1 MGTSGY
7 RWKGR
12 AAAVVAV
19 ACIAG
24 TGLSAAVTPAL
35 ADPDGSAVEAADQAR
50 IISNMRWT
58 VTGPNTATASWDAV
72 DGALLYDIRI
82 LKNGIQVDAE
92 KTQGTSFDFTVTDP
106 GAYEFAVG
114 VAQSAGGS
122 SSGITQGRDRL
133 LTVSLDPNNG
143 EAVEPVAML
152 VEEGGRLR
160 NRPAD
165 PSWGANEFKG
175 WTASPVSGALV
186 IPYDF
191 TGWGAQIMAPVT
203 LTAQWRLAAP
213 ASVAWNVTHDG
224 VGWGQVDGASGY
236 HVVEAAGA
244 DAPDTTVLDT
254 DVAAG
259 VSSVGVDVPADPGT
273 YVVTVEALG
282 GMGIA
287 PSAATASA
295 ALHSVAFD
303 AAGGSPTPAMEFVEA
318 GQAASRPTDPTLAGH
333 TFEGW
338 YALGAGAPYDFAAPV
353 TAPTTLTAR
362 WSVSPC
368 SVRLE
373 LNGGTLVGLDV
384 TSYTPGTAVTLP
396 SASHV
401 GCTFGGWY
409 ESADFSGSPVTQIEA
424 TATGDKVFYAR
435 WVPDTYLVY
444 LDPEGGRILDR
455 RLTHYTY
462 GTGLVLPQM
471 VTRSGYTF
479 EGWYATADFSGS
491 PVDEI
496 APDATGNKSFYARWR
511 ANDYGIV
518 YETDGGELP
527 EGAPDGYVHG
537 EGCVLPVPTKAGHTF
552 EGWYETADFSGDP
565 VTEVGA
571 DATGDKVFYARW
583 SEDPADVPGGDAS
596 DGGTSG
602 GNHGAGGSGGAVS
615 GGDGS
620 GGAVS
625 GGDGSGGAVDKGTGA
640 GSAEGGAAAGVSV
653 TAADG
658 RATVVPV
665 GERGAAAGLVAET
678 GDFQRGGGVLLGIAA
693 AVAAAATAMAARIH
707 RRA

>member
-12 AAAVVAV
+12 AAAVVAA

-24 TGLSAAVTPAL
+24 TGLSVAVTPAL
-35 ADPDGSAVEAADQAR
+35 ADPDGAAVEAADQTR
-50 IISNMRWT
+50 MISNMRWT
-58 VTGPNTATASWDAV
+58 VTGPDTATASWDAV
-72 DGALLYDIRI
+72 DGALFYDIRI
-82 LKNGIQVDAE
+82 LKNGVQVDDE

-106 GAYEFAVG
+106 GAYTFAVG

-122 SSGITQGRDRL
+122 SSGITQARDKL

-160 NRPAD
+160 DRPVD

-186 IPYDF
+186 APYDF

-213 ASVAWNVTHDG
+213 ASVTWNAAHDG
-224 VGWGQVDGASGY
+224 VGWDHVDGASGY

-244 DAPDTTVLDT
+244 NAPDTTVFDT

-259 VSSVGVDVPADPGT
+259 VSSVGVDAPADPGT

-282 GMGIA
+282 GMGVA

-318 GQAASRPTDPTLAGH
+318 GQAASRPVDPVRDGYGLD
-333 TFEGW
+333 GW
-338 YALGAGAPYDFAAPV
+338 FAPGATAAYDFATPV

-362 WSVSPC
+362 WSPLPC

-373 LNGGTLVGLDV
+373 LNGGTLDGPDV
-384 TSYTPGTAVTLP
+384 TSYTPGTSVALP
-396 SASHV
+396 SATHV

-409 ESADFSGSPVTQIEA
+409 EAADFSGSPVTRIDA

-471 VTRSGYTF
+471 VTRAGYTF
-479 EGWYATADFSGS
+479 EGWYATEDFTGS
-491 PVDEI
+491 PVERI
-496 APDATGNKSFYARWR
+496 APDATGDKSFYALWR

-518 YETDGGELP
+518 YEADGGELP
-527 EGAPDGYVHG
+527 EGAPDGYVYG
-537 EGCVLPVPTKAGHTF
+537 EGCELPVPTKAGHTF
-552 EGWYETADFSGDP
+552 EGWYETADLSGDP

-571 DATGDKVFYARW
+571 DATGDKTFYARW

-596 DGGTSG
+596 GGGTSG
-602 GNHGAGGSGGAVS
+602 GAVSGGDHGAGGSGGAVS

-620 GGAVS
+620 GE
-625 GGDGSGGAVDKGTGA
+625 AVDKGPGA
-640 GSAEGGAAAGVSV
+640 GSDGGGAAAGADASAV
-653 TAADG
+653 DG
-658 RATVVPV
+658 RAKVVPV
-665 GERGAAAGLVAET
+665 GERRDAAVGLVAET
-678 GDFQRGGGVLLGIAA
+678 GDFQRGGGVLLSIAA
-693 AVAAAATAMAARIH
+693 AVAAAATALAARLH

>member
-24 TGLSAAVTPAL
+24 TGLSVAVTPAL
-35 ADPDGSAVEAADQAR
+35 ADPDESAVEAADQAR

-273 YVVTVEALG
+273 
-282 GMGIA
+282 
-287 PSAATASA
+287 
-295 ALHSVAFD
+295 
-303 AAGGSPTPAMEFVEA
+303 
-318 GQAASRPTDPTLAGH
+318 
-333 TFEGW
+333 
-338 YALGAGAPYDFAAPV
+338 
-353 TAPTTLTAR
+353 
-362 WSVSPC
+362 
-368 SVRLE
+368 
-373 LNGGTLVGLDV
+373 
-384 TSYTPGTAVTLP
+384 
-396 SASHV
+396 
-401 GCTFGGWY
+401 
-409 ESADFSGSPVTQIEA
+409 
-424 TATGDKVFYAR
+424 
-435 WVPDTYLVY
+435 
-444 LDPEGGRILDR
+444 
-455 RLTHYTY
+455 
-462 GTGLVLPQM
+462 
-471 VTRSGYTF
+471 
-479 EGWYATADFSGS
+479 
-491 PVDEI
+491 
-496 APDATGNKSFYARWR
+496 
-511 ANDYGIV
+511 
-518 YETDGGELP
+518 
-527 EGAPDGYVHG
+527 
-537 EGCVLPVPTKAGHTF
+537 
-552 EGWYETADFSGDP
+552 
-565 VTEVGA
+565 
-571 DATGDKVFYARW
+571 
-583 SEDPADVPGGDAS
+583 
-596 DGGTSG
+596 
-602 GNHGAGGSGGAVS
+602 
-615 GGDGS
+615 
-620 GGAVS
+620 
-625 GGDGSGGAVDKGTGA
+625 
-640 GSAEGGAAAGVSV
+640 
-653 TAADG
+653 
-658 RATVVPV
+658 
-665 GERGAAAGLVAET
+665 
-678 GDFQRGGGVLLGIAA
+678 
-693 AVAAAATAMAARIH
+693 
-707 RRA
+707 